1 MIKNGKYKE
10 HLSDAELMQ
19 RFKDGVR
26 LAIERAHAM
35 GFDTVHYDQEKEC
48 IYACTHLTAS
58 TK

>member
-1 MIKNGKYKE
+1 MIKNEKSKE

-35 GFDTVHYDQEKEC
+35 GFDTVHYDSEKE
-48 IYACTHLTAS
+48 
-58 TK
+58 